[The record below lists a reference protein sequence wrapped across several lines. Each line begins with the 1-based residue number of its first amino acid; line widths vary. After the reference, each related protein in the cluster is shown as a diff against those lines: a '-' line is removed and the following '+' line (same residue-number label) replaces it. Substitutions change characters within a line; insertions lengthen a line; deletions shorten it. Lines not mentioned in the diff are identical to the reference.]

1 MPKKYKISYARSLAI
16 RSNLAL
22 LVFLLLRILIVTSM
36 KKKTPTGDLQGREW
50 LLQQSPGLA
59 IAETLFG
66 TLSDVLL
73 CIKNR
78 SRRYVIVNEAFARRA
93 GGWRTE
99 QLVGKSAKE
108 VFPSILA
115 AGYEQ
120 QDDEVFEKG
129 ITIRDRIELIT
140 QPDGGMG
147 WFISQKTPVLDRD
160 GQVIALAGI
169 SRDLAETKGDLGPV
183 AEIVNTIH
191 RDFAQPLRIE
201 ELVARS
207 GYSWSQ
213 LERKVRGIVGL
224 SPRAL
229 LTKTRVEQA
238 ATRLIHTD
246 KPLSAI
252 AIECGFYDQA
262 AFSRQF
268 SAATG
273 ISPRHYRNAFR

>member
-1 MPKKYKISYARSLAI
+1 MTSIPSKREARA
-16 RSNLAL
+16 
-22 LVFLLLRILIVTSM
+22 
-36 KKKTPTGDLQGREW
+36 LQGREW
-50 LLQQSPGLA
+50 LLQQSPGLE
-59 IAETLFG
+59 IAETLFS
-66 TLSDVLL
+66 TLSDILFCV
-73 CIKNR
+73 KDK
-78 SRRYVIVNEAFARRA
+78 SRRYVIVNEAFSRRA
-93 GGWRTE
+93 GGWRPE

-120 QDDEVFEKG
+120 QDDEVFAKG

-147 WFISQKTPVLDRD
+147 WFVSQKTPVLDRT

-191 RDFAQPLRIE
+191 RDFAKPLRIE
-201 ELVARS
+201 QLVAQS

-213 LERKVRGIVGL
+213 LERKVRNIIGL
-224 SPRAL
+224 SPRGL

-238 ATRLIHTD
+238 ANLLIHTD
-246 KPLSAI
+246 KPLALI
-252 AIECGFYDQA
+252 AVECGFYDQA

-273 ISPRHYRNAFR
+273 LPPSSYRSAFR